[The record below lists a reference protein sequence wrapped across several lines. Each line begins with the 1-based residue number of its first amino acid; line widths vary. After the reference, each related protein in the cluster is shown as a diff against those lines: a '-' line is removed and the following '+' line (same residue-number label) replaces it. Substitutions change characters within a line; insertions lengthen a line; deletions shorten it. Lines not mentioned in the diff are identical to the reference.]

1 MLSTV
6 LSDTHIYLNN
16 IQDELVRKDKASKK
30 CLDMCYQV
38 SKGMAYLTRYKYVH
52 RDLAAR
58 NCM

>member
-1 MLSTV
+1 MV
-6 LSDTHIYLNN
+6 HIPYALNNN
-16 IQDELVRKDKASKK
+16 IQDELARKDKAGKK

-38 SKGMAYLTRYKYVH
+38 SKGMAYLARYKYVH